1 MASKIVT
8 SIIRLALLGI
18 LFVFLFYPDKF
29 HLAFVY
35 PGAPQSDS
43 FYLRLAK
50 TVFWLLFIIEI
61 LRIFYYGVVK
71 SNAKGWLANSVTL
84 VVPLVVVLVLLEMV
98 FMYIPQS
105 HEGVLSKA
113 SQIWWEKYW
122 TPLNAQNYRDKE
134 ISTGTN
140 KTNVLVIG
148 DSFAAGHG
156 LENLDER
163 FSNLLESKLGP
174 DRYVVYNLGV
184 SGSDTRDE
192 ARRLM
197 GFPVKPDVIVLQYF
211 PNDIEKV
218 AREKGL
224 TLVGAEPYAD
234 LKGSWATL
242 VKRFYLPN
250 FIYWQLPHASFSTF
264 EDFVQQ
270 AYTDSTVLNAHF
282 SDLSQILAYRDSSQ
296 AEMYAVFVPFL
307 FQLDKSAQYTRP
319 VEQYLQERGVN
330 VIRLTDGIAKIKDKD
345 RVVGKND
352 GHAGPAVNALMA
364 ERVYEAMRK
373 KNKGLAGGN

>member
-8 SIIRLALLGI
+8 SIIRLALLGV

-29 HLAFVY
+29 HITFTY

-43 FYLRLAK
+43 FYVRLAK
-50 TVFWLLFIIEI
+50 TMFWLLLIIEI

-71 SNAKGWLANSVTL
+71 SKAKGVLANIVTL
-84 VVPLVVVLVLLEMV
+84 VVPLVVVLVFLEMV

-122 TPLNAQNYRDKE
+122 NPVNSLNYRDKE
-134 ISTGTN
+134 IGSDTV

-156 LENLDER
+156 LESLSDR
-163 FSNLLESKLGP
+163 FSDILENKLGSEN
-174 DRYVVYNLGV
+174 YVVYNLGV

-192 ARRLM
+192 AERLIKY
-197 GFPVKPDVIVLQYF
+197 PVKPDVIVLQYF
-211 PNDIEKV
+211 PNDIEKA

-224 TLVGAEPYAD
+224 TLTGAEPYHD
-234 LKGSWATL
+234 LTGPLATL

-250 FIYWQLPHASFSTF
+250 FVYWQLPHASFGTF
-264 EDFVQQ
+264 EDFVKTS
-270 AYTDSTVLNAHF
+270 YTDTTILNTHLR
-282 SDLSQILAYRDSSQ
+282 DLSRILAYRDSTQ

-307 FQLDKSAQYTRP
+307 FQLEKSAQYTRP
-319 VEQYLQERGVN
+319 VEDFLTVHGVT
-330 VIRLTDGIAKIKDKD
+330 VVRLTDGVAKIADKD

-352 GHAGPAVNALMA
+352 GHAGPAVNHLMA
-364 ERVYEAMRK
+364 DRVYAVMK
-373 KNKGLAGGN
+373 KK

>member
-8 SIIRLALLGI
+8 SLIRLLLLGV

-29 HLAFVY
+29 HVTFDY
-35 PGAPQSDS
+35 PGFPQSDS
-43 FYLRLAK
+43 FYIRLTK
-50 TVFWLLFIIEI
+50 TMFWLLFVIEI

-71 SNAKGWLANSVTL
+71 SKAKGLLANIVTL
-84 VVPLVVVLVLLEMV
+84 VVPLVVVLVFLEIA

-122 TPLNAQNYRDKE
+122 TPVNAQGYRDKE
-134 ISTGTN
+134 IEKGTG

-156 LENLDER
+156 LENLNDR
-163 FSNLLESKLGP
+163 FSDQLESKLGK
-174 DRYVVYNLGV
+174 DKYVVYNLGV

-192 ARRLM
+192 AKRLM
-197 GFPVKPDVIVLQYF
+197 EFPVKPDVIVLQYF

-224 TLVGAEPYAD
+224 SLTGAEPYND
-234 LKGSWATL
+234 LHGIGATL

-250 FIYWQLPHASFSTF
+250 FVYWQLPHASFSTF
-264 EDFVQQ
+264 EDFVKTS
-270 AYTDSTVLNAHF
+270 YTDSTILNAHF
-282 SDLSQILAYRDSSQ
+282 RDLDKMLTYRDSSG
-296 AEMYAVFVPFL
+296 ANMYAVFVPFL

-319 VEQYLQERGVN
+319 VEEYLKSRGVT
-330 VIRLTDGIAKIKDKD
+330 VVTLTDGIAKIADKE

-364 ERVYEAMRK
+364 ERVYEVMK
-373 KNKGLAGGN
+373 K

>member
-1 MASKIVT
+1 MSKIIT
-8 SIIRLALLGI
+8 SLIRLALLVV

-29 HLAFVY
+29 HITFGY
-35 PGAPQSDS
+35 PGFPQSDS
-43 FYLRLAK
+43 FYIRLAK

-71 SNAKGWLANSVTL
+71 SKAKGVVANIVTL
-84 VVPLVVVLVLLEMV
+84 VVPLVVVLVFLEII

-122 TPLNAQNYRDKE
+122 KPVNAQGYRDKE
-134 ISTGTN
+134 IEKATD
-140 KTNVLVIG
+140 KTQVLVIG

-156 LENLDER
+156 LESLEDR
-163 FSNLLESKLGP
+163 FSDQLESKLGR
-174 DRYVVYNLGV
+174 DKYVVYNLGV

-197 GFPVKPDVIVLQYF
+197 EFPAKPDVIVLQYF
-211 PNDIEKV
+211 PNDIEKA
-218 AREKGL
+218 ARENGL
-224 TLVGAEPYAD
+224 TLTGAEPYND
-234 LKGSWATL
+234 LKGPLATL

-250 FIYWQLPHASFSTF
+250 FVYWQLPHASFSTF
-264 EDFVQQ
+264 ENFVQK

-282 SDLSQILAYRDSSQ
+282 RDLDKMLAYRDSTG
-296 AEMYAVFVPFL
+296 AKMYAVFVPFL

-319 VEQYLQERGVN
+319 VEEYLKAQGVT
-330 VIRLTDGIAKIKDKD
+330 VVTLTDGIAKIADKE

-352 GHAGPAVNALMA
+352 GHAGPAVNSLMA

-373 KNKGLAGGN
+373 K